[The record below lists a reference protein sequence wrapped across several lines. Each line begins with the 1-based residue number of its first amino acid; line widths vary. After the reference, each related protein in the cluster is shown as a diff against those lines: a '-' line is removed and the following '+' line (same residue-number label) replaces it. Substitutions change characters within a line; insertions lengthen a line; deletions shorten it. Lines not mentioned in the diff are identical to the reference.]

1 LEGVAMESVKGI
13 NTALNGNIVFPQA
26 ESHTPQSEVVP
37 GKNDGNANKSQSVIH
52 SQTNGSLN
60 EDVDVLKENLD
71 KLKKIFRGQAEFKI
85 DKDVNKVVIKI
96 KDPDTGE
103 IIRQIPPEMVV
114 KISKNIQ
121 ELLGVLMDERV

>member
-1 LEGVAMESVKGI
+1 MENVKGV
-13 NTALNGNIVFPQA
+13 NTVPNGNMVFPKV
-26 ESHTPQSEVVP
+26 STHVPRSEVVI
-37 GKNDGNANKSQSVIH
+37 GKDDSNPQSITQAQNNGN
-52 SQTNGSLN
+52 LN
-60 EDVDVLKENLD
+60 EEVDVLKQNLD
-71 KLKKIFRGQAEFKI
+71 KLKKIFRGQAEFRI

>member
-1 LEGVAMESVKGI
+1 
-13 NTALNGNIVFPQA
+13 
-26 ESHTPQSEVVP
+26 
-37 GKNDGNANKSQSVIH
+37 
-52 SQTNGSLN
+52 
-60 EDVDVLKENLD
+60 
-71 KLKKIFRGQAEFKI
+71 LKKIFRGQAEFKI